1 MQVENSGG
9 GGGGA
14 GAGAGA
20 GAGFDRRPEKEE
32 EKEEEEKVIDRVIES
47 SPDDRRRLYLPPGY
61 RFHPND
67 DELICGYLLPKMQ
80 NTPLPWNHIK
90 DVNLYDYNPEELAAK
105 YECSDREWFFFTPR
119 DRKYKNGSRP
129 NRAAGRGYWKAT
141 GADKPIN
148 SDCKTVGFRK
158 ALVFYIG
165 KPPKGKKTN
174 WIMYEFRVK
183 EGVFEGIFPKRNRSS
198 MRLDDWVLCKISEKL
213 AKEKVSKESPT
224 DSPGDHE
231 DKSPTACLIDYTN
244 KSEIASQRDYDNEQM
259 KVVMEESSY
268 GNIMSAPEIKSEVFY
283 SSVIPTTM
291 PSVYPL
297 TNLYNSNSWDP
308 YDMLMGFEPL
318 EPPYLAVPL
327 PVYSNSTLDVSNVG
341 VTNEGEGEDEDM
353 DQLEIL
359 KDHLDRF
366 RHRGGM

>member
-1 MQVENSGG
+1 MVC
-9 GGGGA
+9 
-14 GAGAGA
+14 
-20 GAGFDRRPEKEE
+20 
-32 EKEEEEKVIDRVIES
+32 I
-47 SPDDRRRLYLPPGY
+47 
-61 RFHPND
+61 
-67 DELICGYLLPKMQ
+67 
-80 NTPLPWNHIK
+80 
-90 DVNLYDYNPEELAAK
+90 
-105 YECSDREWFFFTPR
+105 FFLFQ
-119 DRKYKNGSRP
+119 
-129 NRAAGRGYWKAT
+129 
-141 GADKPIN
+141 
-148 SDCKTVGFRK
+148 
-158 ALVFYIG
+158 
-165 KPPKGKKTN
+165 
-174 WIMYEFRVK
+174 
-183 EGVFEGIFPKRNRSS
+183 
-198 MRLDDWVLCKISEKL
+198 LDDWVLCKISEKL

-224 DSPGDHE
+224 DSPRDHE
-231 DKSPTACLIDYTN
+231 DESPTACLIDYTN
-244 KSEIASQRDYDNEQM
+244 ESDIASQRDYDNEQM

-268 GNIMSAPEIKSEVFY
+268 GNIMRAPEIKSEVFY

-327 PVYSNSTLDVSNVG
+327 PVYSNSTLDVSNAG